1 MPSPYTIDGVAKH
14 ILTMDWPYPHAS
26 DGTVNFRA
34 LYAEVRKV
42 FPSLT
47 SHDFTAAFDR
57 CLGMRQAA
65 GNRSAE

>member
-1 MPSPYTIDGVAKH
+1 M
-14 ILTMDWPYPHAS
+14 LTMDWPYPHAS

-34 LYAEVRKV
+34 LYAEVRKI

-57 CLGMRQAA
+57 CLGMRQSASNRPA
-65 GNRSAE
+65 G